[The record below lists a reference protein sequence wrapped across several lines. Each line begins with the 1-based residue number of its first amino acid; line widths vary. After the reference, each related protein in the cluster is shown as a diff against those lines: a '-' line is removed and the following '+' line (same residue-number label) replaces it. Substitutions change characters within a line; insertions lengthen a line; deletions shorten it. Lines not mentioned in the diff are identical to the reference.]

1 MAMKRL
7 RCIVC
12 CAILLGVLITVSVG
26 AQIDLT
32 PTDEF
37 FVNDYAQVLTT
48 EDAAAMYNMG
58 VQLYQKTDAQV
69 VAVTVKTLDGMDIAE
84 YGVELGRQWGIGDEE
99 DDSGVLLILATED
112 REVGISVGY
121 GLEGAITDAKSGIL
135 LDNYAVPYFSD
146 DDFSTGMRETYNALI
161 NEVYIEFGLEPEEGY
176 VPADELDDGDGSIL
190 MAIFLFIVVIA
201 VLQSVSRGRFPL
213 FFFFGGG
220 GHHHGG
226 FHGGGGFRGGGGG
239 GFRGGGGS
247 FGGGG
252 ASRGF

>member
-1 MAMKRL
+1 MKRVYRTAL
-7 RCIVC
+7 
-12 CAILLGVLITVSVG
+12 CAVLLALFVTISVA

-32 PTDEF
+32 PTDRF
-37 FVNDYAQVLTT
+37 FVNDYAGVLTA
-48 EDAAAMYNMG
+48 EDATAMYHMG
-58 VQLYQKTDAQV
+58 VQLYEKTDAQV

-112 REVGISVGY
+112 RDVGISVGY

-135 LDNYAVPYFSD
+135 LDHYAVPYFSND
-146 DDFSTGMRETYNALI
+146 EFSTGMRETYNALV

-176 VPADELDDGDGSIL
+176 VPADELDEDGGIL
-190 MAIFLFIVVIA
+190 LALFLFVVFMVVI
-201 VLQSVSRGRFPL
+201 QSITKGRFPL

-226 FHGGGGFRGGGGG
+226 GFGGSGGFGGG

-252 ASRGF
+252 ASRKF